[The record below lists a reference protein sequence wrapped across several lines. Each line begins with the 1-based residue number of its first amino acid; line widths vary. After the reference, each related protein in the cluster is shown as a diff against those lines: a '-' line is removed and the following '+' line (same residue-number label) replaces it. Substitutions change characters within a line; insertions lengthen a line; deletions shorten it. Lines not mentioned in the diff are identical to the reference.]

1 MQMRPDRPNGEHL
14 TVLFSATL
22 FLSAALSFGVQPM
35 IGKMVLPLL
44 GGVPAVWNTCMVFF
58 QSTLLLGYAYAHW
71 STRWVG
77 SRYHALTHLGL
88 MLLPATVLPISISQR
103 MINSVPVDA
112 NPIPWLLVFLAL
124 TAGLPL
130 LVVSATAPLLQKW
143 FASTTHPDAGNP
155 YFLYAA
161 SNAGSL
167 LGLLGYP
174 MLIEPRLR
182 LTQQSRFWAV
192 GYGILVVL
200 VLCCAAMMWRRR
212 APKPGLDTHACD
224 DFEGARPVAW
234 RRRLRWML
242 LAFVP
247 SSLMLGVTTY
257 ITTDVAPI
265 PLLWVVPL
273 GLYLLTFILVF
284 ARRPLLAPAWLGRVL
299 CLLTVVLIVIITV
312 EVTQPAW
319 LIVTLHLLMFFTAA
333 LICHSE
339 LAKDRPPAARLTDFY
354 LCLSVGGV
362 LGGSMNALLAPV
374 LFSRV
379 WEYPLVML
387 LACAV
392 RPLAP
397 TPTVPTQKPWQKLL
411 WPLGIGLLMAGLILS
426 LQSSSTT
433 PPPLSILAI
442 FGVPSLLAYR
452 LVKRPHQFALSLGAM
467 LVASSLYATSQ
478 ERILYIE
485 RDFFG
490 VLRVT
495 MDPQGKFRQ
504 IVQGNTIHGRQSIDP
519 SRATEPLSYYHRTGP
534 VGQVFGVFNAAPA
547 APRVAIIGLGAG
559 ALACYAQPGQDW
571 TFYEIDP
578 AVQRIAEDPRYFTY
592 LRHSSAGKLNVV
604 LGDAR
609 LQLQKAPER
618 QYGLLILDAFS
629 SDAIPVHLLTREAV
643 RLYLDKLADGG
654 LIAFHISNR
663 RLDLKPVVA
672 NLAEDAGLVC
682 LNRDDFAIGAK
693 ELTQG
698 KQASQWV
705 VLSRKREDLG
715 ALPSDKRWQPLPSR
729 TSFGLWTDD
738 FSNIISLL
746 KWR

>member
-1 MQMRPDRPNGEHL
+1 MNPMEMRPDRLNGERL

-22 FLSAALSFGVQPM
+22 FLSAALSFGIQPM

-71 STRWVG
+71 SAHWTG
-77 SRYHALTHLGL
+77 SRYHAMAHLGL
-88 MLLPATVLPISISQR
+88 MLLPAAVLPIAVSQQMLNSIPT
-103 MINSVPVDA
+103 NS
-112 NPIPWLLVFLAL
+112 NPIPWLLGFLAL

-143 FASTTHPDAGNP
+143 FASTSHPDAGNP

-174 MLIEPRLR
+174 ILVEPRLR
-182 LTQQSRFWAV
+182 LTQQSQFWAV

-200 VLCCAAMMWRRR
+200 VLCCAVTMWRRV
-212 APKPGLDTHACD
+212 APTTDASSV
-224 DFEGARPVAW
+224 FEKARPLAW
-234 RRRLRWML
+234 RRRLRWIL

-265 PLLWVVPL
+265 PLLWVLPL
-273 GLYLLTFILVF
+273 GLYLLTFIFVF
-284 ARRPLLAPAWLGRVL
+284 ARRPFLAPSWLGRIL
-299 CLLTVVLIVIITV
+299 CLLTVMVMICMMT

-319 LIVTLHLLMFFTAA
+319 LIVTLHLLMFFVAG

-339 LAKDRPPAARLTDFY
+339 LSKDRPPAERLTDFY

-362 LGGSMNALLAPV
+362 LGGIMNALIAP
-374 LFSRV
+374 LIFHRV

-392 RPLAP
+392 RPVISAP
-397 TPTVPTQKPWQKLL
+397 TVRSQQPWRKLL
-411 WPLGIGLLMAGLILS
+411 WPLGIGLLMAGLILF
-426 LQSSSTT
+426 LQSSA
-433 PPPLSILAI
+433 PLSIFAI
-442 FGVPSLLAYR
+442 FGVPALLAYR
-452 LVKRPHQFALSLGAM
+452 LVQRPAQFALSLAAM
-467 LVASSLYATSQ
+467 LAASSLYATSQ
-478 ERILYIE
+478 GRILHIE

-495 MDPQGKFRQ
+495 TDPQGKFHQ
-504 IVQGNTIHGRQSIDP
+504 IVQGNTVHGRQSVDP
-519 SRATEPLSYYHRTGP
+519 SRATEPLAYYYRTGP
-534 VGQVFGVFNAAPA
+534 VGQVFEVFNAAPS
-547 APRVAIIGLGAG
+547 APRVAIVGLGAG
-559 ALACYAQPGQDW
+559 SLACYAQPGQDW

-578 AVQRIAEDPRYFTY
+578 AVQRIAEDPTYFTF
-592 LRHSSAGKLNVV
+592 LKNSRAEKLDVI

-609 LQLQKAPER
+609 LRLREASER

-629 SDAIPVHLLTREAV
+629 SDAIPVHLLTREAMH
-643 RLYLDKLADGG
+643 LYLEKLADGG
-654 LIAFHISNR
+654 LIALHISNR

-672 NLAEDAGLVC
+672 NLANDARLVC
-682 LNRDDFAIGAK
+682 FHRDDLAISAS
-693 ELTQG
+693 ESAQG
-698 KQASQWV
+698 KEASQWV
-705 VLSRKREDLG
+705 ILARAKDDLRT
-715 ALPSDKRWQPLPSR
+715 LPSDPRWQPLYAQP
-729 TSFGLWTDD
+729 SFGLWTDD
-738 FSNIISLL
+738 FSDIISLL

>member
-1 MQMRPDRPNGEHL
+1 MEMRPDRLNRKRQ

-22 FLSAALSFGVQPM
+22 FLSAVLSFGIQPM

-71 STRWVG
+71 STRWIG
-77 SRYHALTHLGL
+77 SRYHALAHLGL
-88 MLLPATVLPISISQR
+88 MLLPAVVLPITISQR
-103 MINSVPVDA
+103 MIGSLPTDA
-112 NPIPWLLVFLAL
+112 NPIPWLLGFLAL

-143 FASTTHPDAGNP
+143 FASTTHPEAGNP

-174 MLIEPRLR
+174 ILIEPRLR
-182 LTQQSRFWAV
+182 LAQQSRFWAV

-200 VLCCAAMMWRRR
+200 VLCCAAAMWRRK
-212 APKPGLDTHACD
+212 APASGSDKCASH
-224 DFEGARPVAW
+224 DFEGAQPVAW

-265 PLLWVVPL
+265 PLLWVLPL
-273 GLYLLTFILVF
+273 GLYLLTFILAF

-299 CLLTVVLIVIITV
+299 CLLTVMLIICMMT

-319 LIVTLHLLMFFTAA
+319 LIVTLHLLMFFAAA

-362 LGGSMNALLAPV
+362 LGGIMNALLAP
-374 LFSRV
+374 LIFRRV

-392 RPLAP
+392 RPVTSAP
-397 TPTVPTQKPWQKLL
+397 TAHSQQPWRKLL

-426 LQSSSTT
+426 LQSSSGT
-433 PPPLSILAI
+433 PAPLSILAI
-442 FGVPSLLAYR
+442 FGIPALLVYR
-452 LVKRPHQFALSLGAM
+452 LVKRPTQFALGLTAM
-467 LVASSLYATSQ
+467 LAASSLYATSQ
-478 ERILYIE
+478 GRILHLE

-495 MDPQGKFRQ
+495 TDPQGKFHQ
-504 IVQGNTIHGRQSIDP
+504 IVQGNTVHGRQSVDP
-519 SRATEPLSYYHRTGP
+519 SRATEPLAYYHRTGP
-534 VGQVFGVFNAAPA
+534 VGQVFEAFNTAPA
-547 APRVAIIGLGAG
+547 APRVAIVGLGAG
-559 ALACYAQPGQDW
+559 SLACYAEPGQDW

-578 AVQRIAEDPRYFTY
+578 AVQRVADDPRYFTF
-592 LRHSSAGKLNVV
+592 LKRSRAGKLNVV

-609 LQLQKAPER
+609 LRLREAPER

-629 SDAIPVHLLTREAV
+629 SDAIPVHLLTREAMH
-643 RLYLDKLADGG
+643 LYLEKLADGG
-654 LIAFHISNR
+654 LIVLHISNR

-672 NLAEDAGLVC
+672 NLANDAGLVC
-682 LNRDDFAIGAK
+682 FHRDDLAISAN
-693 ELTQG
+693 ESAQG
-698 KQASQWV
+698 KEASQWV
-705 VLSRKREDLG
+705 ILARAKEDLRS
-715 ALPSDKRWQPLPSR
+715 LPSDQRWQPLYARP
-729 TSFGLWTDD
+729 SFGLWTDD
-738 FSNIISLL
+738 FSDIISLL